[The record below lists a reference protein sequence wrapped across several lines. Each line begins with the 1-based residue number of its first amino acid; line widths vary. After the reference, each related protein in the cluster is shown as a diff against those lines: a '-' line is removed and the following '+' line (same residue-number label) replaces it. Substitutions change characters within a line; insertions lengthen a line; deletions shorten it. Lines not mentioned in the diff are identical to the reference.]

1 MLEDAK
7 GTIPDAKLM
16 LFVLSDGETNTGCS
30 LNKIKDIVEAYKI
43 PIYTIS
49 YNESLNELSDLSAI
63 NEAATI
69 NASSEDVV
77 YKLSSLFNAQM

>member
-1 MLEDAK
+1 M
-7 GTIPDAKLM
+7 
-16 LFVLSDGETNTGCS
+16 
-30 LNKIKDIVEAYKI
+30 EAYKI